1 MKKDIRN
8 YQGRSKEQVESNYK
22 VLGIS
27 IIGLFIIFTYL
38 LIDAH
43 LFAKDTYHPDNDPN
57 VLHWEIIRDSMH
69 VYTKHDSIID
79 QRERWEY
86 IRSLDHDSLWE

>member
-8 YQGRSKEQVESNYK
+8 YQGRSKKQVESNYK
-22 VLGIS
+22 VLGLS
-27 IIGLFIIFTYL
+27 IVGLFIIFAYL
-38 LIDAH
+38 LLDTH
-43 LFAKDTYHPDNDPN
+43 LFAKDTYHPDKDPN

-69 VYTKHDSIID
+69 VYTKEDSIID